1 MIIEKPGY
9 SYRDLTVV
17 PATISEISSRSECN
31 PYIDDNKTLP
41 IFTAPMASVV
51 SEDNMD
57 VFRSSGVIPIM
68 PRNIPLDVRL
78 NNISSGHWI
87 ALSLSEFRH
96 SFVNNATESMRDLS
110 FKICIDIANGHMISL
125 YEACCDAKI
134 NSLKFGYNLTLM
146 TGNIGNPETYRWICE
161 HNCVDYEKKVMA
173 VDYIRCGIGNG
184 SGCTTTSNCS
194 CHYPIASLIDAC
206 YSIKQAYSIVPVNY
220 RPAMCPKIIADGGIR
235 NYDHVIK
242 ALALGADYV
251 MIGSLLAQCIESA
264 GFKSS
269 RQDARKVRLRFP
281 IERYSDL
288 SCDYNGCW
296 TGNLTDEYIEDSLK
310 AWKQRVEISKQN
322 VEANDSDCNITE
334 YNDALSSLWERK
346 EELKKEHNIGRI
358 EVKFFGMASADGQKS
373 MTGEKTK
380 TAEGITKWLPVKYT
394 LAGWVDNM
402 VSFLRSAMSYCG
414 CKTLEEFIGGPDLI
428 VNSPAEIEAV
438 NK

>member
-1 MIIEKPGY
+1 MIIEKSGY

-57 VFRSSGVIPIM
+57 VFLSSGVIPIM
-68 PRNIPLDVRL
+68 PRNIPIEIRLD
-78 NNISSGHWI
+78 NISSGRWI

-96 SFVNNATESMRDLS
+96 SFINNATESMKGLT
-110 FKICIDIANGHMISL
+110 FNICIDIANGHMISL

-134 NSLKFGYNLTLM
+134 NSLKYGYNLTIM
-146 TGNIGNPETYRWICE
+146 TGNIGNPETYRWICD
-161 HNCVDYEKKVMA
+161 HNCVDYEKRVMA

-206 YSIKQAYSIVPVNY
+206 HSIKQAYSIVKEGDLPG
-220 RPAMCPKIIADGGIR
+220 MCPKIIADGGIR

-264 GFKSS
+264 GFKSA
-269 RQDARKVRLRFP
+269 RQDVRKVRLRFP
-281 IERYSDL
+281 MERYSDL
-288 SCDYNGCW
+288 TCDHNGCW
-296 TGNLTDEYIEDSLK
+296 TGNLKEEYIEQSLK
-310 AWKQRVEISKQN
+310 VWKQRVEFSKQS
-322 VEANDSDCNITE
+322 VEANDSDYNKKE
-334 YNDALSSLWERK
+334 YNDALDSLWKRK
-346 EELKKEHNIGRI
+346 QELKKEHTIGRI

-428 VNSPAEIEAV
+428 VNSPAEIDAV